1 MVSIDL
7 KEAYLQVL
15 IHPDSRKFLRL
26 VAFGKAYQFQALC
39 FGLSMAPQV
48 FTTVMAP
55 VSSILHCLGIRFC
68 RYLDDWL
75 IQSHSWEEVLRSL
88 GTVLSF
94 CRELGIAVNPEKSKF
109 VPSQRVLYLGTIL
122 DFVLFRAS
130 PYQQRVEKLLSIGK
144 KFLSSRL
151 QPSSTWQV
159 LQGTLSSLSHHIL
172 GGRLRMRSLQLMPH
186 RSWDWVEDSS
196 IVR

>member
-1 MVSIDL
+1 
-7 KEAYLQVL
+7 
-15 IHPDSRKFLRL
+15 
-26 VAFGKAYQFQALC
+26 
-39 FGLSMAPQV
+39 
-48 FTTVMAP
+48 MAP

-88 GTVLSF
+88 GMVLSF

-109 VPSQRVLYLGTIL
+109 VPSQRVLYLRTIL

-130 PYQQRVEKLLSIGK
+130 PYQQRVEKLLSIRK

-159 LQGTLSSLSHHIL
+159 LQGTLSSLSHHVL
-172 GGRLRMRSLQLMPH
+172 GGRLRMRSLLGREVISGLWSLEESAFPINARELFAVERGLFHFSPSSTTPQSPSSRTIPH
-186 RSWDWVEDSS
+186 L
-196 IVR
+196 